1 MKLNMKIAVPFSA
14 AYPDEKPKSL
24 SEYLKG
30 ISKEKLLKIGAF
42 FLGFKNRSS
51 VYSHPHNFLSMFFS
65 EQNIA
70 EAKRIAT
77 NLEQF
82 VAQDST
88 SLETYEIPYVV
99 SSLSF
104 FKFVFDNID
113 DDVEDSLS
121 NEELEKNILKAYLL
135 LNENNTKEKGEI
147 ANESTKDFHITRK
160 PASILL
166 SLQLHNNDLTNYY
179 YDKLFSTQLIRA
191 ILFFEF
197 LESQEVSQHLLE
209 NFYNKYEVKDYK
221 EYLKRTVSL
230 AVIVINSDEEAH
242 TDIIIDNPEERKEDI
257 EFLEKFIVANNEV
270 LEDTDYRKIRSTPIY
285 KIEEGKYR
293 IISPMFVIEM
303 IYNGLYWKL
312 KPINDQLPKDQK
324 IKNFY
329 DFKTYDFSEKYVLHR
344 ILKEYFGNRYFQK
357 NGEELDAI
365 CDGAPDYYVRNGKR
379 IFLFESKDI
388 MLSAEVK
395 QSSDYS
401 IIEKE
406 LAKKLY
412 KKEDDTPKAV
422 IQIIRNV
429 ERVLKGEL
437 EFDSKL
443 KPNRVIVHPIL
454 ILHYR
459 MFNVGGLNKVINF
472 WFQDELQKLSESG
485 LDTSRIKP
493 LTIIDVDTLIFNK
506 DVFSSR
512 KLSLEECLSE
522 YQDDYI
528 NFTVKGRKYNNE
540 EEAIQANKN
549 SYIPFSSYL
558 DEKIDK
564 LNSRS
569 IPIEL
574 KEKGYAIFDD

>member
-1 MKLNMKIAVPFSA
+1 MKIAVPFSA
-14 AYPDEKPKSL
+14 AYPDEEPKSL
-24 SEYLKG
+24 NEYLEG
-30 ISKEKLLKIGAF
+30 ISKQKLLKIGAF

-51 VYSHPHNFLSMFFS
+51 AYSHPHSFLNMFFS
-65 EQNIA
+65 EQNID

-104 FKFVFDNID
+104 FEFVFDNIE

-121 NEELEKNILKAYLL
+121 NEEMEKNILKAYLL

-147 ANESTKDFHITRK
+147 ASESTKDFHITRK

-191 ILFFEF
+191 MLFFEF

-221 EYLKRTVSL
+221 EYLKRTISL
-230 AVIVINSDEEAH
+230 AIIVINSDKEAH
-242 TDIIIDNPEERKEDI
+242 TDITIDNPEERKEDI
-257 EFLEKFIVANNEV
+257 EFLEKFIVANDEV

-303 IYNGLYWKL
+303 IYNGLYWKFR
-312 KPINDQLPKDQK
+312 PINDQLPKGQK

-357 NGEELDAI
+357 NGEELDAM
-365 CDGAPDYYVRNGKR
+365 CSGAPDYYVRNGKR

-406 LAKKLY
+406 LVKKLY

-429 ERVLKGEL
+429 ERILKGEL
-437 EFDSKL
+437 EFDSRL

-454 ILHYR
+454 VLHYR

-472 WFQDELQKLSESG
+472 WFQDELQKLNESG

-564 LNSRS
+564 LNLRS

-574 KEKGYAIFDD
+574 KEKGYGIFDA